1 MNSSDCQTIK
11 ARISNLQNLIASNT
25 ILVLRD
31 KRIQSQIDVWKK
43 QLVSL
48 KSEYETNGCDAKIN
62 DLRIQEVKNIGGAY
76 KELDQKRIE
85 EEATY
90 QRNKR
95 ILFGAL
101 VLLFALVI
109 VIPNKKSE

>member
-1 MNSSDCQTIK
+1 MDSSGCQAIV
-11 ARISNLQNLIASNT
+11 ARISNLQSLIASNT

-31 KRIQSQIDVWKK
+31 KRIQSQIDVWKE
-43 QLVSL
+43 QLASL

-62 DLRIQEVKNIGGAY
+62 DSRIQDVKNIGGVY

-90 QRNKR
+90 QRNKK